1 MHGLEKRVVR
11 QAECRRLFCNDIGA
25 RGGRASSASSAW
37 STFLSCWGG
46 LGTATSPLAT
56 TPPAPPNTTINRES
70 VQLTREV
77 LLGLSARSLA
87 LVRWAN
93 TRPIPPSAVG
103 AAGLP
108 PNLRR
113 PTLLAL
119 HFCWQFHHP
128 PFCSRP
134 HLSFLANTPPW
145 SYHSSET
152 SPGPLPF
159 GISSKKMTKSLF
171 LPPSPIT
178 LSFLLPSELATGMQQ
193 NITRTRDTQQ
203 SIRLN
208 DLRTND
214 ATTNNRSK
222 NN

>member
-1 MHGLEKRVVR
+1 M
-11 QAECRRLFCNDIGA
+11 
-25 RGGRASSASSAW
+25 
-37 STFLSCWGG
+37 
-46 LGTATSPLAT
+46 
-56 TPPAPPNTTINRES
+56 
-70 VQLTREV
+70 REV

-87 LVRWAN
+87 LVR
-93 TRPIPPSAVG
+93 RGKYSMPPSAVG

-134 HLSFLANTPPW
+134 HLSFLANTPPS

-159 GISSKKMTKSLF
+159 GISSNKNGKIP
-171 LPPSPIT
+171 LPPSINNNFIFP
-178 LSFLLPSELATGMQQ
+178 P
-193 NITRTRDTQQ
+193 
-203 SIRLN
+203 SIRIG
-208 DLRTND
+208 DWH
-214 ATTNNRSK
+214 ATTYNKDAGYTSINQIKRPEDEWCNNKQQIKEQLIGLEKYCAAIFS
-222 NN
+222 NFFWWGVAQY

>member
-1 MHGLEKRVVR
+1 MGSRSVWWGRQSAGIFFAMILEHVVDMHRRHDRRSWAVEGGLELRHPR
-11 QAECRRLFCNDIGA
+11 SLQPHPHLP
-25 RGGRASSASSAW
+25 
-37 STFLSCWGG
+37 TQ
-46 LGTATSPLAT
+46 
-56 TPPAPPNTTINRES
+56 
-70 VQLTREV
+70 QLT
-77 LLGLSARSLA
+77 GNPFSLWGMCSWDCGHGCLPSFDA
-87 LVRWAN
+87 AN

-119 HFCWQFHHP
+119 HFCWQFQHP

-134 HLSFLANTPPW
+134 HLLFLANTPPL
-145 SYHSSET
+145 SYHSSKT

-171 LPPSPIT
+171 LPPSTIT
-178 LSFLLPSELATGMQQ
+178 LSFLLPSELATGMKQH
-193 NITRTRDTQQ
+193 ITRTQGTQQ